1 MWQQVAAIPPK
12 DMPDLLPQNLGFS
25 GCNPFT
31 GRWLALGRPSRPFK
45 GKEYHP
51 CSFPH
56 PTQANAPLSYQ
67 RPQGTTGVHSS
78 TSLTEHQRASH
89 PDRHWGHSRKQTTC
103 CVHGVYTLGGRW
115 MVNVS
120 PARLRAMLGRK
131 GTEVGT
137 SPHLCTVY
145 PTAQSGRCGS
155 FFLIRC
161 HLLSG

>member
-1 MWQQVAAIPPK
+1 MTTGGSHSSHGHARPPASK
-12 DMPDLLPQNLGFS
+12 PRLL
-25 GCNPFT
+25 
-31 GRWLALGRPSRPFK
+31 WLQSLHREMAGAGSPFK

-51 CSFPH
+51 SSFPH

-67 RPQGTTGVHSS
+67 RPQGTIGVQSS
-78 TSLTEHQRASH
+78 TSLTEHQRARH
-89 PDRHWGHSRKQTTC
+89 PDRRWGHSRKQTTC

-120 PARLRAMLGRK
+120 PARRRGMLERK

-137 SPHLCTVY
+137 SPHLCAVY
-145 PTAQSGRCGS
+145 PTAQSGRRGS
-155 FFLIRC
+155 FLICC